1 MRSWMPI
8 LLTAWTAFGL
18 ETNRAT
24 PAPEQ
29 PTRVYVLP
37 IREEIMPPL
46 VYLVRRGVK
55 EAMEQQASLLI
66 IDMNTPGGRVDTCR
80 EIISILGQFKG
91 ETVTYVNKDAFSAG
105 AFIAVA
111 TKRIYM
117 APESVIGAAAPIM
130 LNPGGEGIAQIPD
143 TFEKKMTSAVRA
155 MVRTTAEKNG
165 HNVAVIEAMIDKD
178 KGLVLSNVV
187 DGVTNVHTIA
197 KAGEILTLTN
207 TEAEREYGKPARKL
221 LSSGTVAS
229 LGELIDKLGYNRA
242 ARVDV
247 KPTGAERLAFWI
259 NAISPILLM
268 IGVVGLY
275 IEFKTPGF
283 GLPGI
288 VGISAFV
295 LYFFGGYV
303 AGFSGIEWM
312 LVFLAGLALVFLEMF
327 VFTGTFALGVIGAL
341 LMLLAIVMALVDIY
355 PSAPPAPREVG
366 LPGLPNFPSLS
377 PADFDRSLIVLTTGL
392 FGAAVSIFLLR
403 RFLPRTT
410 FYHQMVSQG
419 ASGSQTVVEQ
429 DERRTSLLGATGVAL
444 SNLRP
449 GGKAQF
455 GEEILDVITEGDLL
469 PKGSQVRIIG
479 FSATEAIV
487 KQE

>member
-1 MRSWMPI
+1 MAI
-8 LLTAWTAFGL
+8 LLTACSALGL
-18 ETNRAT
+18 ETNQRPAVLET
-24 PAPEQ
+24 PG
-29 PTRVYVLP
+29 RVYVLP

-55 EAMEQQASLLI
+55 EAMEQGATLLI
-66 IDMNTPGGRVDTCR
+66 VDMNTPGGRVDTCR

-91 ETVTYVNKDAFSAG
+91 DTATYVNRDAFSAG

-117 APESVIGAAAPIM
+117 APESVIGAAAPVIM
-130 LNPGGEGIAQIPD
+130 NPGGDGIAQIPE
-143 TFEKKMTSAVRA
+143 TFEKKMNSAIRA
-155 MVRTTAEKNG
+155 MVRATAEKNG
-165 HNVAVIEAMIDKD
+165 YNVAVIEAMIDKD

-197 KAGEILTLTN
+197 RPGEILTLTN
-207 TEAEREYGKPARKL
+207 TEAEREYGHPPRPL
-221 LSSGTVAS
+221 LSSGTVAT
-229 LGELIDKLGYNRA
+229 LDDLIEKLGYPRS
-242 ARVDV
+242 ARVDI

-259 NAISPILLM
+259 NTISPILLM

-288 VGISAFV
+288 LGITAFV

-303 AGFSGIEWM
+303 AGFSGPEWII
-312 LVFLAGLALVFLEMF
+312 VFLVGLALVLLELF

-341 LMLLAIVMALVDIY
+341 LMLLSIVMALVDVY
-355 PSAPPAPREVG
+355 PATPPPARDGGWPV
-366 LPGLPNFPSLS
+366 LPSLPS
-377 PADFDRSLIVLTTGL
+377 LAPGAFDRSLVVLTTAMLGV
-392 FGAAVSIFLLR
+392 AVSIFLLR
-403 RFLPRTT
+403 KFLPRTVV
-410 FYHQMVSQG
+410 YQQMVSTA
-419 ASGSQTVVEQ
+419 ASGAQTVAAQEK
-429 DERRTSLLGATGVAL
+429 RRSVLVGATGVAI

-455 GEEILDVITEGDLL
+455 GDEILDVITEGDLL
-469 PKGSQVRIIG
+469 PKGSKVKILG

-487 KQE
+487 RAEQE